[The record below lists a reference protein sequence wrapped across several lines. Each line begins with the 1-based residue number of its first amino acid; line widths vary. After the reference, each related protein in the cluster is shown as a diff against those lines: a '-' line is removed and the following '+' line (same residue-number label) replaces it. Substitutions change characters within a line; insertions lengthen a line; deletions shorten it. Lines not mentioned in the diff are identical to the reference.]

1 MRSSGIGCDGRLAGG
16 RKTRTSSYCIE
27 GGRSARTA
35 GALARRSEPRP
46 GGVKMSDVFD
56 RWAGADADAEV
67 LARLREEVA
76 RHWKLVLGIG
86 VVSILAGAFAI
97 LAP

>member
-1 MRSSGIGCDGRLAGG
+1 
-16 RKTRTSSYCIE
+16 
-27 GGRSARTA
+27 
-35 GALARRSEPRP
+35 
-46 GGVKMSDVFD
+46 MSDVFD

-97 LAP
+97 LARRSRRSRSPYSWAGRS